1 MKRLLIMAL
10 AGALAMPAQANGVP
24 PWAGTAETREL
35 APDEKS
41 LWQEAD
47 DFDRSLQRA
56 GKVNGDPALTAY
68 LQGIMDRLYP
78 EFKGRLRVHLLDA
91 QHINAFALPNGS
103 VYVNAGL
110 VARFEN
116 EAQLATVLA
125 HEGAHFT
132 HRHSLQ
138 QAERVRNAAAFALVV
153 NMLGVPLVGDIVA
166 LSSMFGFSRE
176 HEREADEI
184 GYQRLIAV
192 GYAPRESIRTF
203 EHLQAE
209 IKAADIKEPF
219 FFASHPRLQ
228 ERIDNFTEL
237 VKDSNSGEIARERFV
252 EATARL
258 RLASLAADLAAY
270 RHKQI
275 ILMLSKP
282 ETRREY
288 PPEASYYLG
297 EAYRLRNEAGDLD
310 TAERE
315 FNSATETAPLFA
327 PAYRALGLLAYKRD
341 DKERAR
347 ALFRRYLELAPTA
360 KDHGYIEYY
369 LTAIGQPGPTE
380 TVQQDTPLQ
389 DTSAGNT
396 P

>member
-1 MKRLLIMAL
+1 MKRQLIMAL
-10 AGALAMPAQANGVP
+10 ACALAMPAHANEVL
-24 PWAGTAETREL
+24 PWANSAETHAL
-35 APDEKS
+35 ASSEKS

-56 GKVNGDPALTAY
+56 GKINNDPVLTVY

-78 EFKGRLRVHLLDA
+78 EFKGRFNVRLLNA

-153 NMLGVPLVGDIVA
+153 NMLGVPLVGDVVA

-184 GYQRLIAV
+184 GYQRLIAA

-209 IKAADIKEPF
+209 IKATEIKEPF
-219 FFASHPRLQ
+219 FFASHPKLQ
-228 ERIDNFTEL
+228 ERIDSFTEL
-237 VKDSNSGEIARERFV
+237 VKDTNSGEIARERFV
-252 EATARL
+252 ETTAQL
-258 RLASLAADLAAY
+258 RLTSLAADLAAY
-270 RHKQI
+270 RYKQI
-275 ILMLSKP
+275 ILVLSKP
-282 ETRREY
+282 EIRREY

-297 EAYRLRNEAGDLD
+297 EAYRLRNEAGDQA

-315 FNSATETAPLFA
+315 FNSVIETIPGFA
-327 PAYRALGLLAYKRD
+327 PAHRALGLLAYKRG
-341 DKERAR
+341 DKTRAR
-347 ALFRRYLELAPTA
+347 AFFHRYLELAPTTE
-360 KDHGYIEYY
+360 DRGHIELY
-369 LTAIGQPGPTE
+369 LAALDQPAPAE
-380 TVQQDTPLQ
+380 ASHQDAP
-389 DTSAGNT
+389 
-396 P
+396 

>member
-1 MKRLLIMAL
+1 MKRLPIVTL
-10 AGALAMPAQANGVP
+10 ACALAMPVHANDVL
-24 PWAGTAETREL
+24 PWTCSAETREL
-35 APDEKS
+35 ASGEKS

-56 GKVNGDPALTAY
+56 GKINADPALTAY

-78 EFKGRLRVHLLDA
+78 EFKGRFNVHLLNA

-138 QAERVRNAAAFALVV
+138 QAERLRNAAAFALVV
-153 NMLGVPLVGDIVA
+153 NMLGVPLVGDMVA

-184 GYQRLIAV
+184 GYQRLIAA

-219 FFASHPRLQ
+219 FFASHPKLQ

-237 VKDSNSGEIARERFV
+237 VKDTNSGEVARERFI
-252 EATARL
+252 ETTTQL

-270 RHKQI
+270 RYKQI
-275 ILMLSKP
+275 ILVLSKP
-282 ETRREY
+282 EIRREY

-297 EAYRLRNEAGDLD
+297 EAYRLRNEDGDLA

-315 FNSATETAPLFA
+315 FNSVIETTPGFA
-327 PAYRALGLLAYKRD
+327 PAHRALGLLAYKRGD
-341 DKERAR
+341 TMRAR
-347 ALFRRYLELAPTA
+347 ALLRRYLELAPA
-360 KDHGYIEYY
+360 AEDRGHVEFY
-369 LTAIGQPGPTE
+369 LAALDQPAPAE
-380 TVQQDTPLQ
+380 AARQNAP
-389 DTSAGNT
+389 
-396 P
+396 